1 MKLVST
7 LSHSI
12 TQNIIYM
19 AQVNNTQPPSTP
31 RILFN
36 IFKWI
41 FGIWMILSGIGVIFT
56 KTFFGGLLLL
66 IGGILVIPP
75 ISKFLMQK
83 LPFWRERIIRI
94 VGTIGILFLGL
105 MILGM
110 NISSQFSDFKTTNS
124 KENTGIEVN
133 LPYQDYLNQAEESV
147 KLLSKDK
154 LENRNNALAELQKS
168 SIYQKLVINKEVSP
182 EYLIL
187 LNAIS
192 SGVTHSRDDEF
203 AIDESLYSKIQKSE
217 NGEDKIIFVTRI
229 IGLSLPTNGGL
240 TKEIIDVFER
250 YKKRFKWYGSK
261 GDVFFDGNGNETKIP
276 ESYDLT
282 PIFALIQ
289 PKDKEVLNKL
299 YEARQK
305 GISSWN
311 PKGNYLHSYMATKE
325 GYINYIKQVNPE
337 SAYISKVDIEI
348 TASEL
353 YRTYEANEVSAD
365 EQYKGKKMA
374 ITGVVGNIGKDI
386 LDNPYISLKVNYLQ
400 SVNCYFSDK
409 NNKIISQIS
418 KGQKVTI
425 IGECAGLTLTDVVVQ
440 DCELWE

>member
-7 LSHSI
+7 FLISNN
-12 TQNIIYM
+12 QNIIYM
-19 AQVNNTQPPSTP
+19 AQVNNTQPSTQ
-31 RILFN
+31 RILLN

-41 FGIWMILSGIGVIFT
+41 VGILMIFSGIGVIFT

-66 IGGILVIPP
+66 VGGLLLIPP

-83 LPFWRERIIRI
+83 LSFWRERIIRVI
-94 VGTIGILFLGL
+94 ATFGILFLGL
-105 MILGM
+105 IILGM
-110 NISSQFSDFKTTNS
+110 NVSPNFSGLKTNQS
-124 KENTGIEVN
+124 KESTGSEDK
-133 LPYQDYLNQAEESV
+133 LPYQDYLEQAEESV

-168 SIYQKLVINKEVSP
+168 SIYQKLVINEEVSP

-192 SGVTHSRDDEF
+192 SGITHSKDDEF
-203 AIDESLYSKIQKSE
+203 AVDESLYSKIQKSE
-217 NGEDKIIFVTRI
+217 NGEDKIIFVTRV

-261 GDVFFDGNGNETKIP
+261 GDVFMDGNGRETKIP
-276 ESYDLT
+276 ENYDLT
-282 PIFALIQ
+282 PFFALIQ
-289 PKDKEVLNKL
+289 PRDKDILNKL

-305 GISSWN
+305 RISNWN
-311 PKGNYLHSYMATKE
+311 PKGDYLYPYMATKD
-325 GYINYIKQVNPE
+325 GYIDYIKQVDPE
-337 SAYISKVDIEI
+337 SSHIPKVDIEI

-353 YRTYEANEVSAD
+353 YRAYEANEVSAD

-374 ITGVVGNIGKDI
+374 VTGVVGNIGKDI
-386 LDNPYISLKVNYLQ
+386 LDNPYLSLKVDYFQ

-425 IGECAGLTLTDVVVQ
+425 VGECAGLTLTDVVVQ

>member
-1 MKLVST
+1 MS
-7 LSHSI
+7 
-12 TQNIIYM
+12 
-19 AQVNNTQPPSTP
+19 QVNNTQLSIQ
-31 RILFN
+31 RILLN

-41 FGIWMILSGIGVIFT
+41 TGIWMIFSGIGVIFT

-66 IGGILVIPP
+66 IGGILLIPP
-75 ISKFLMQK
+75 ISKFLIQK
-83 LPFWRERIIRI
+83 LPFWRERIIR
-94 VGTIGILFLGL
+94 VVATVGILLLGL
-105 MILGM
+105 IILGM
-110 NISSQFSDFKTTNS
+110 NVSPNFSDLKTTHS
-124 KENTGIEVN
+124 EESTESEEK
-133 LPYQDYLNQAEESV
+133 LPYQDYLDHTEESV
-147 KLLSKDK
+147 KNLSKEK

-168 SIYQKLVINKEVSP
+168 SIYQKLIINEEVSP

-192 SGVTHSRDDEF
+192 SGITHSKDDEF
-203 AIDESLYSKIQKSE
+203 AVDESLYSKIQKSE
-217 NGEDKIIFVTRI
+217 NGDDKIIFVTRV

-240 TKEIIDVFER
+240 TKELIDVFER
-250 YKKRFKWYGSK
+250 YKKRFRWYGSK
-261 GDVFFDGNGNETKIP
+261 GDIFVDGNSKETKVL
-276 ESYDLT
+276 ENYDLT
-282 PIFALIQ
+282 PFFALIQ
-289 PKDKEVLNKL
+289 PKDKEVLSKV

-311 PKGNYLHSYMATKE
+311 PKGNYLYPYMATKD
-325 GYINYIKQVNPE
+325 GYIDYIKQVDPE
-337 SAYISKVDIEI
+337 SLHIPKVDIEI

-353 YRTYEANEVSAD
+353 YRAYEANEVSAD

-374 ITGVVGNIGKDI
+374 VTGVVGNIGKDI
-386 LDNPYISLKVNYLQ
+386 LDNPYISLKVDYFQ

-418 KGQKVTI
+418 KGQKVII

>member
-1 MKLVST
+1 
-7 LSHSI
+7 
-12 TQNIIYM
+12 
-19 AQVNNTQPPSTP
+19 
-31 RILFN
+31 
-36 IFKWI
+36 
-41 FGIWMILSGIGVIFT
+41 
-56 KTFFGGLLLL
+56 
-66 IGGILVIPP
+66 
-75 ISKFLMQK
+75 MQK
-83 LPFWRERIIRI
+83 LSFWRERIIRVI
-94 VGTIGILFLGL
+94 ATFGILFLGL
-105 MILGM
+105 IILGM
-110 NISSQFSDFKTTNS
+110 NVSPNFSDLNTNQS
-124 KENTGIEVN
+124 KENTGSEDK
-133 LPYQDYLNQAEESV
+133 LPYQDYLDQAEESV
-147 KLLSKDK
+147 KVLSKDN

-168 SIYQKLVINKEVSP
+168 SIYQKLVINEEVSP

-192 SGVTHSRDDEF
+192 SGITHSKDDEF
-203 AIDESLYSKIQKSE
+203 AVDESLYSKIQKSE
-217 NGEDKIIFVTRI
+217 NGEDKIIFVTRV
-229 IGLSLPTNGGL
+229 IGLSLPTNVGL

-261 GDVFFDGNGNETKIP
+261 GDVFMDGNGRETKIP
-276 ESYDLT
+276 ENYDLT
-282 PIFALIQ
+282 PFFALIQ
-289 PKDKEVLNKL
+289 TKDKEVLNML

-311 PKGNYLHSYMATKE
+311 PKGNYLHPYLSTKE
-325 GYINYIKQVNPE
+325 GYIDYIKQVDPK
-337 SAYISKVDIEI
+337 SPYIPKVDIEI

-353 YRTYEANEVSAD
+353 YRAYEANEVSAD
-365 EQYKGKKMA
+365 EQYKGKRMA

-386 LDNPYISLKVNYLQ
+386 LDNPYLSLKVDYFQ

>member
-1 MKLVST
+1 
-7 LSHSI
+7 
-12 TQNIIYM
+12 M
-19 AQVNNTQPPSTP
+19 AQVNNTQPSTQ
-31 RILFN
+31 RVLLN

-41 FGIWMILSGIGVIFT
+41 AGICMIFSGIGVIFT

-66 IGGILVIPP
+66 IGGVLLIPP

-83 LPFWRERIIRI
+83 LPFWRERIIR
-94 VGTIGILFLGL
+94 VVATLGILFLGL
-105 MILGM
+105 IILGM
-110 NISSQFSDFKTTNS
+110 NVSPNFSDLKTS
-124 KENTGIEVN
+124 KSEESTGSEEK
-133 LPYQDYLNQAEESV
+133 LPYQDYLYQAEESV

-154 LENRNNALAELQKS
+154 LKNRNNVLAELQKNF
-168 SIYQKLVINKEVSP
+168 IYQKLVINEEVSP

-187 LNAIS
+187 LSAIS
-192 SGVTHSRDDEF
+192 GGITHGKNDEF
-203 AIDESLYSKIQKSE
+203 AVDESLYSKIQKSE
-217 NGEDKIIFVTRI
+217 NGEDKIIFVTRV

-240 TKEIIDVFER
+240 TKELIEVFER
-250 YKKRFKWYGSK
+250 YKKRFRWYGSK
-261 GDVFFDGNGNETKIP
+261 GDVFMDGSGKETKIP
-276 ESYDLT
+276 ENYDLT
-282 PIFALIQ
+282 PFFALIQ

-311 PKGNYLHSYMATKE
+311 PKGNYLHPYLSTKE
-325 GYINYIKQVNPE
+325 GYIDYIKQIDPE
-337 SAYISKVDIEI
+337 SPYIPKVDIEI

-353 YRTYEANEVSAD
+353 YRAYEANEVSAD

-386 LDNPYISLKVNYLQ
+386 LDNPYLSLKVDYFQ

>member
-1 MKLVST
+1 
-7 LSHSI
+7 
-12 TQNIIYM
+12 M

-31 RILFN
+31 RILLN

-66 IGGILVIPP
+66 IGGILLIPP

-83 LPFWRERIIRI
+83 LPFWRERTIRI

-110 NISSQFSDFKTTNS
+110 NVSPQFSDFKTTNS

-147 KLLSKDK
+147 KVLSKDK
-154 LENRNNALAELQKS
+154 LENRSNALAELQKNP
-168 SIYQKLVINKEVSP
+168 IYQKLVVNEEVSP
-182 EYLIL
+182 EYLTV
-187 LNAIS
+187 LNTIS
-192 SGVTHSRDDEF
+192 SGITYSKDDEF
-203 AIDESLYSKIQKSE
+203 AVDESLYSKIQKSE
-217 NGEDKIIFVTRI
+217 SGEDKIIFVTRV
-229 IGLSLPTNGGL
+229 IGLALPTNGGL

-250 YKKRFKWYGSK
+250 YKKRFKWYGSR

-282 PIFALIQ
+282 PFFALIQ
-289 PKDKEVLNKL
+289 PKDKEVLDKL

-337 SAYISKVDIEI
+337 SAYIPKVDIEI
-348 TASEL
+348 TVSEL